1 MAVEALYGFIGVL
14 LGSATTAVLTVYRER
29 LVSTRE
35 REARADQQEQ
45 DRKDQRNIFQRQ
57 SILSLQDAVSDP
69 IKAVYNEQDRMLEEM
84 RDTNR
89 WPLRHWETPTA
100 VGWEDA
106 NLLLQVSRARVFNE
120 AIRDL
125 SRDIRD
131 KARECIYACSL
142 DETKEVNT
150 QLRELY
156 DRGLFTLSCRSG
168 ARQRLR

>member
-1 MAVEALYGFIGVL
+1 MAAEALYGFIGVL
-14 LGSATTAVLTVYRER
+14 LGSATTAVLTIYRER

-35 REARADQQEQ
+35 REARAHQQDQ

-57 SILSLQDAVSDP
+57 SILALQDAVTDL

-84 RDTNR
+84 RETNR
-89 WPLRHWETPTA
+89 WPVRQWETPTA
-100 VGWEDA
+100 AGWEDA
-106 NLLLQVSRARVFNE
+106 NLLLQVSRARVFDE

-131 KARECIYACSL
+131 KARECIYTSSR
-142 DETKEVNT
+142 DETKEVNI

-156 DRGLFTLSCRSG
+156 DRFNQMVASVLPEFY
-168 ARQRLR
+168 